1 MLSIFEIAASRCAP
15 RVRDDGSLKLP
26 SSVAA
31 EAAGAGEG
39 VAGGFGVVLDAG
51 AGAAGG
57 AGIEAAAGAGVEGA
71 LVDEAP
77 DELAGA
83 GLGFLRVRM

>member
-1 MLSIFEIAASRCAP
+1 M
-15 RVRDDGSLKLP
+15 RDDGSLKLP

-39 VAGGFGVVLDAG
+39 VAGGFEVVLDAG

-57 AGIEAAAGAGVEGA
+57 AGVEAAAEAGVEGA
-71 LVDEAP
+71 LVEEAA

-83 GLGFLRVRM
+83 ALGFPRG